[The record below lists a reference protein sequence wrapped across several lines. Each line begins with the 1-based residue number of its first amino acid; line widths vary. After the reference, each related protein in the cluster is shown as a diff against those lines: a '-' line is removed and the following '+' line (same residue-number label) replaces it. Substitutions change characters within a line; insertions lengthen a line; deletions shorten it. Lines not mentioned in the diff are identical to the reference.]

1 MSWARQLMLLATA
14 SLVATG
20 ALAMNRAEYNTAK
33 QRIGVD
39 AKVRL
44 AKCRTLSAHA
54 KEICTKEAR
63 GAALIARADLDA
75 IYKPSDPAA
84 YKARVVRADAAYAVT
99 RAKCGD
105 LAGQTR
111 EVCRMDAKGVHVRA
125 VEDAKVA
132 LVESRPGDTVVA
144 KNVAV
149 AQARKDAATARRK
162 ADFDAAKARCG
173 ALAPDLQAK
182 CVEDAKR
189 VYAP

>member
-1 MSWARQLMLLATA
+1 MTWARQLMLLATA
-14 SLVATG
+14 SLMATG

-44 AKCRTLSAHA
+44 AKCRPLSAHA
-54 KEICTKEAR
+54 KEVCTKEAR

-75 IYKPSDPAA
+75 IYKPSDQTT
-84 YKARVVRADAAYAVT
+84 YKARVTRADVAYNVT
-99 RAKCGD
+99 WEKCD
-105 LAGQTR
+105 ELAGQTR

-132 LVESRPGDTVVA
+132 LVEARPGDTVVA